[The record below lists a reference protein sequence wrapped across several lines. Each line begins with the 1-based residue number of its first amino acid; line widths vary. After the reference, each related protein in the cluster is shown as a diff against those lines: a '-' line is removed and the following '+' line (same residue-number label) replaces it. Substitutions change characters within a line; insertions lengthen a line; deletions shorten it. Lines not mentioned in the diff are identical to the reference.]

1 MWLTIKLFYQNRC
14 EALNVELSKSQK
26 KIIKRVTTFLKNG
39 EFEKNQ
45 VNTEQIEREPIMK
58 YELGGNLLFNLFILL
73 FFFRFCVYIRPILHW
88 FIIGRSTKIFL

>member
-1 MWLTIKLFYQNRC
+1 MWLTIKLFYENRC

-58 YELGGNLLFNLFILL
+58 YELGGNLLFF
-73 FFFRFCVYIRPILHW
+73 
-88 FIIGRSTKIFL
+88 